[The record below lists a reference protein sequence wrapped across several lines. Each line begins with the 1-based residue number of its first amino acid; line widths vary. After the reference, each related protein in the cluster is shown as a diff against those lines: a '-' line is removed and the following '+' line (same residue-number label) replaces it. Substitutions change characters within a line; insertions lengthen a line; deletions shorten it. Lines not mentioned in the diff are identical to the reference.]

1 MFSLIK
7 SRLGVS
13 NTVSCWEEKRVVE
26 SVSGAFIGFK
36 VGSLAKQKCHMY
48 PCTAQERCPV
58 GREIVL
64 WTVLVVRESG
74 GKWGQKWT
82 K

>member
-36 VGSLAKQKCHMY
+36 VWSLAKQKCHMY
-48 PCTAQERCPV
+48 GTRTLSCGEGNRALDRV
-58 GREIVL
+58 G
-64 WTVLVVRESG
+64 G
-74 GKWGQKWT
+74 A
-82 K
+82 